1 MSDIANESA
10 SDFFGEISSVPGSD
24 ELPSDSG
31 AYNFGCELSSEAG
44 SEMGR
49 NTSEME
55 LEDRGR
61 EFAHRRPMLY
71 YNDGLEMAMEL
82 ENANGNDK
90 LNAAEDLADCDYA
103 RGSGA
108 GVEAN
113 LHDGP
118 EVPAETLFESLQSTM
133 AQS

>member
-1 MSDIANESA
+1 M
-10 SDFFGEISSVPGSD
+10 P
-24 ELPSDSG
+24 
-31 AYNFGCELSSEAG
+31 
-44 SEMGR
+44 
-49 NTSEME
+49 
-55 LEDRGR
+55 
-61 EFAHRRPMLY
+61 
-71 YNDGLEMAMEL
+71 
-82 ENANGNDK
+82 NGNDK